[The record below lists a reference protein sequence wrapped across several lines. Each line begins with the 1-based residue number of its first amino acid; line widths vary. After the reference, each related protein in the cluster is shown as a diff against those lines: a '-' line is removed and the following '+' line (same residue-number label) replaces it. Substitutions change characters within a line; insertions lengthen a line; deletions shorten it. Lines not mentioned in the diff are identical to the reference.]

1 MSRGFPEVGG
11 LSGVTGEG
19 CVSRPMPHY
28 APHMKTNYTAP
39 VSAPSAVFAPEIRSQ
54 DEERRWLQEIAN
66 GDRLSFQLFHQRL
79 SGLVYSVV
87 YQVLRDP
94 QDAEDVS
101 QEVFLNVWKKAR
113 LYHAG
118 KGEPLTWLSSL
129 ARNRAIDRLRAK
141 ERRARLRDAMKN
153 EPEFATPEPQADAGH
168 ATSQRERSGIVRS
181 AVMQLTPEQRQV
193 IEMAYFADLS
203 QSQIAEK
210 IDVPLGTVKARMRRG
225 LGKLRGVVA
234 PKL

>member
-1 MSRGFPEVGG
+1 MAATVAADP
-11 LSGVTGEG
+11 VT
-19 CVSRPMPHY
+19 
-28 APHMKTNYTAP
+28 
-39 VSAPSAVFAPEIRSQ
+39 PSSESSSQ
-54 DEERRWLQEIAN
+54 AEERRWLRQIAN
-66 GDRLSFQLFHQRL
+66 GDRDGFHRFHRRL
-79 SGLVYSVV
+79 AGLVYSVV

-113 LYHAG
+113 LYHEG

-141 ERRARLRDAMKN
+141 ERRSRLRDAVQN
-153 EPEFATPEPQADAGH
+153 EPAFAAADPVPDAGQ
-168 ATSQRERSGIVRS
+168 AASTNERGGIVRS

-203 QSQIAEK
+203 QSQIARQ

-225 LGKLRGVVA
+225 LGKLRGFVE